1 TLETRDLF
9 KYTSGRFLYN
19 EEARLRERY
28 VKFDP
33 DGLRR
38 EVERHLGSSHGQAG
52 EITKIGEGGFNR
64 VLLLTMQDGFEAIIK
79 IPYQIAGPRHFVTAS
94 EAATLQFLYSKGIP
108 AAGVG
113 LKTTWLEMSKH
124 KTHKL
129 ASSLVEIEKKFF
141 NLPFRSTGSIYFKDD
156 IPSDLQAPLYDEA
169 GTDSNTFCIGPTADY
184 MFWRGRRAS
193 LDIFRGPWVDPCD
206 YLTSIAQ
213 KEIEWLRHYGKLSK
227 LDFPHNDLNPNN
239 IFVSPDS
246 GAISCII
253 DWQHTTVEPRLLVA
267 GHPRAFENPDLEQPA
282 DLKEPLLPSDY
293 KSLPGQAKA
302 QADELYR
309 RRLLFYYYR
318 IFSGHLNKPHLQ
330 ALRDPILLPR
340 QHLVDRRCP
349 VKFTDAELDGFTE
362 QEQMWFDLNK
372 LVNYWRDEIGINED
386 GWVSNDRYEDTVRKT
401 TQLKESL
408 VEAADGDEE
417 DIRLLNEGW
426 MFRDR
431 EEID

>member
-1 TLETRDLF
+1 ME
-9 KYTSGRFLYN
+9 K
-19 EEARLRERY
+19 
-28 VKFDP
+28 
-33 DGLRR
+33 
-38 EVERHLGSSHGQAG
+38 
-52 EITKIGEGGFNR
+52 
-64 VLLLTMQDGFEAIIK
+64 
-79 IPYQIAGPRHFVTAS
+79 
-94 EAATLQFLYSKGIP
+94 

-213 KEIEWLRHYGKLSK
+213 KEIEWLRHYGKPSK
-227 LDFPHNDLNPNN
+227 LDFPHNGSTPGE
-239 IFVSPDS
+239 VSPDEY
-246 GAISCII
+246 I
-253 DWQHTTVEPRLLVA
+253 VEPRLLVA

-340 QHLVDRRCP
+340 QHLVDRAGRQWNGTLLTLKGALVRMVGYWSHLPDTRGIECP

>member
-1 TLETRDLF
+1 
-9 KYTSGRFLYN
+9 
-19 EEARLRERY
+19 
-28 VKFDP
+28 
-33 DGLRR
+33 
-38 EVERHLGSSHGQAG
+38 
-52 EITKIGEGGFNR
+52 
-64 VLLLTMQDGFEAIIK
+64 MQDGFEAIIK
-79 IPYQIAGPRHFVTAS
+79 IPYQIAGPRHFVTA
-94 EAATLQFLYSKGIP
+94 TKVFPFLGYTYGYSSSNDNSAGTEYIIMEK

-227 LDFPHNDLNPNN
+227 LDFPHNGSTPGEVSPDEYIDLNPNN

-340 QHLVDRRCP
+340 QHLVDRAGRQWNGTLLTLKGALVRMVGYWSHLP
-349 VKFTDAELDGFTE
+349 DTRGIVSELDGFTE